1 MTKKIISFRLK
12 DQEQNPKIKEG
23 ELVGIPI
30 QSCHDLIWSNCGYL
44 LVFNDKE
51 TIKFLE
57 KERDEPHYFQLETEI
72 RAEGQFMEDVIS
84 DEGKKLGKIGK
95 EKWYVEDSNWGD
107 KIEIFYYGE
116 LKYFVPTNIIESQ
129 NNFLKI
135 SIEPKQY
142 YSGLVDTLTFQGEKI
157 NQYRD
162 LLVKNYG
169 KKFKI
174 VGKKF
179 TFDKSLLED
188 KDWDSIELSDEK
200 TTSHKPEKTIPEIK
214 KDLEKYYRENNIK
227 SIKLSDEDKE
237 LMDIV
242 FNSGEK
248 KASNTFSNRR
258 DKQKLEQVKIY
269 LKNNNKE
276 FLNYS
281 ELGDSSIINPS
292 RNSNKGN
299 GVSSGE
305 IVLIIVCVVAVVGF
319 FSWLI
324 WKGTRTDAAPTT
336 VRIRRRG

>member
-1 MTKKIISFRLK
+1 RISVKKNGLPPEKPEKLNDGLDDLK
-12 DQEQNPKIKEG
+12 LVPDQEQNPKIKEG

-72 RAEGQFMEDVIS
+72 RAEGQFMED
-84 DEGKKLGKIGK
+84 
-95 EKWYVEDSNWGD
+95 
-107 KIEIFYYGE
+107 IFYYGE

-162 LLVKNYG
+162 
-169 KKFKI
+169 F
-174 VGKKF
+174 
-179 TFDKSLLED
+179 
-188 KDWDSIELSDEK
+188 IELSDEK

-248 KASNTFSNRR
+248 KVSNTFSNRR

-269 LKNNNKE
+269 LKSNNKE
-276 FLNYS
+276 ILNYS
-281 ELGDSSIINPS
+281 ELGDSSIVNPS

-299 GVSSGE
+299 GEPEPMLHLQQSESEGE
-305 IVLIIVCVVAVVGF
+305 DRQKNMNK
-319 FSWLI
+319 SN
-324 WKGTRTDAAPTT
+324 KEY
-336 VRIRRRG
+336 